1 MLKKLDILIIRSF
14 VGPFLAAFAISLFVL
29 TMQFFW
35 LYIDDLVGKGLDFFT
50 VMKLVGLVMLFW
62 VPMALPLALLFS
74 SIMTFGN
81 LGESFELVAIKASG
95 IPLLRFM
102 RPLFVITVFLSGLAF
117 LFSNNIIPVTQLKL
131 AALKYDIIVS
141 KPAIDIKE
149 GVFYDKLDGYVIK
162 LGKKEKNDSIIHDI
176 VLFEKSYGLQDHMLM
191 AKSGIMRIT
200 PDKKFLEFIL
210 KDGWRFEERG
220 PRGTTNTEFIRL
232 GFKEYK
238 KVFDLKSFQM
248 NKSGDSAFYDPKMLS
263 LRQLNSAIDSLEH
276 IDTFYTRKARTE
288 ITPYVRFAR
297 YANDTG
303 WINKGKDTIITAKT
317 FDALIPDSIRESVIE
332 STLGQITSIKGNAGF
347 MASDYEEKYKSLISH
362 EIEWHRKFTL
372 SVACLVLFL
381 IGAPLGS
388 IIRKGGLGTPL
399 VFAIIFFVLF
409 HLFNTFGEKFVRSG
423 QASPTEGMWLSTL
436 VLIPIGIF
444 LIIKAMSDSQL
455 FNQEFYYRTFTR
467 LRKIWN
473 TFRVGK
479 RGRRP

>member
-35 LYIDDLVGKGLDFFT
+35 LYIDDLVGKGLDFLT

-288 ITPYVRFAR
+288 ITPYIRFAR

-303 WINKGKDTIITAKT
+303 WIKKGKDTTITAKT

-473 TFRVGK
+473 TFRVKK
-479 RGRRP
+479 RDHRP

>member
-14 VGPFLAAFAISLFVL
+14 IGPFLAAFAISLFVL

-35 LYIDDLVGKGLDFFT
+35 LYIDDLVGKGLDFLT

-102 RPLFVITVFLSGLAF
+102 RPLFIITIFLSGLAF

-131 AALKYDIIVS
+131 SSLKYDIIVS

-162 LGKKEKNDSIIHDI
+162 LGKKEKNDSVIHDI
-176 VLFEKSYGLQDHMLM
+176 VLFEKNYGLQDNMLM

-248 NKSGDSAFYDPKMLS
+248 NKTGDSAFYDPKMLT

-303 WINKGKDTIITAKT
+303 WIKTDTAKIKTAKT
-317 FDALIPDSIRESVIE
+317 FDALLPDSLRESIIDG
-332 STLGQITSIKGNAGF
+332 TLGQITSIKGNMGF
-347 MASDYEEKYKSLISH
+347 LASDYEDKYKSLLYH

-372 SVACLVLFL
+372 SVACIVLFL

-423 QASPTEGMWLSTL
+423 QASPIEGMWLSTL
-436 VLIPIGIF
+436 ILIPIGAF
-444 LIIKAMSDSQL
+444 LTFKAMRDSQL
-455 FNQEFYYRTFTR
+455 FNQEFYYRTFTQF
-467 LRKIWN
+467 RKIWN
-473 TFRVGK
+473 NFRRK
-479 RGRRP
+479 